1 MERFS
6 HEMQSKL
13 SENIRE
19 SEILKETETMQAVK
33 ENHYIYIYIYIYI
46 YHTLRKIR

>member
-1 MERFS
+1 MKHKE
-6 HEMQSKL
+6 QSKR

-33 ENHYIYIYIYIYI
+33 ENHYLSIYLSIYI

>member
-1 MERFS
+1 MKHKE
-6 HEMQSKL
+6 QSKR

-33 ENHYIYIYIYIYI
+33 ENHYLSIYLYIYISYSQKNKI
-46 YHTLRKIR
+46 TL